1 MAFETLSERL
11 TETFRKISGKA
22 NLSEKNMESIL
33 QDIRKALLEADVNYR
48 VVKDFLV
55 QIQEKALGLD
65 VIKSVDPA
73 QMVVKVVYDELVAL
87 LGIDEVGISFN
98 PNGLT
103 TIMVAGLQGT
113 GKTTNLAKIAKVLKN
128 KQNRNPMIIAADVI
142 RPAAIEQ
149 LMTLGKEIGI
159 EVYSEGSEV
168 SALTTVEHGMKHAI
182 EQGYDTVLIDT
193 AGRLHID
200 DELMDELKQMKEM
213 VRPQEILLT
222 VDAMTGQ
229 DIITVAQA
237 FNELLNI
244 TGLVITKLDGDA
256 RGGAVLSVRAIT
268 TVPIKYTGVGE
279 KIDDLDVFYPDR
291 MANRILGMGDVVT
304 LVEQAQEKLDM
315 EAAEKAAQ
323 RMMEGKFSLDD
334 MLVQLQQLS
343 KMGPLKGILKML
355 PGMGDMMKDFDGD
368 LAEAQLKVTKAIIQS
383 MTLEEREN
391 PDIIRASRKNRIAD
405 GSGTNTA
412 EVTKLVTQYGK
423 MKEQMRMM
431 SRMFKG
437 GKPPFGV

>member
-1 MAFETLSERL
+1 MAFEALSDRL
-11 TETFRKISGKA
+11 NQTFRKITGKA
-22 NLSEKNMESIL
+22 NLSERNMEDIL

-48 VVKDFLV
+48 VVRDFLA
-55 QIQEKALGLD
+55 QIQEKAIGLN
-65 VIKSVDPA
+65 VIKAVDPA
-73 QMVVKVVYDELVAL
+73 QMVVKIVYDELVAL
-87 LGIDEVGISFN
+87 LGTDEAGISFN
-98 PNGLT
+98 PSGMT

-128 KQNRNPMIIAADVI
+128 KQGRNPMIIAADII

-149 LMTLGKEIGI
+149 LKTLGREIEI

-168 SALTTVEHGMKHAI
+168 AALKTVENGMKYAKEH
-182 EQGYDTVLIDT
+182 GYDTVLIDT

-200 DELMDELKQMKEM
+200 DELMDELKQMKDL

-237 FNELLNI
+237 FNELLTI
-244 TGLVITKLDGDA
+244 TGLVVTKLDGDA

-268 TVPIKYTGVGE
+268 SVPIKYTGIGE
-279 KIDDLDVFYPDR
+279 KIDDLDIFYPDR

-315 EAAEKAAQ
+315 EAAERSAQ
-323 RMMEGKFSLDD
+323 RLMEGKFSLDD
-334 MLVQLQQLS
+334 MLVQLQQLA
-343 KMGPLKGILKML
+343 KMGPLKSVLKML
-355 PGMGDMMKDFDGD
+355 PGMGDMLKEFDGD
-368 LAEAQLKVTKAIIQS
+368 AAESQLLVSKAIIQS

-391 PDIIRASRKNRIAD
+391 PDIVRASRRGRIAA
-405 GSGTNTA
+405 GSGTNPN
-412 EVTKLVTQYGK
+412 EVTKLITQFNK

-431 SRMFKG
+431 SKMFKG
-437 GKPPFGV
+437 GKPPFGM

>member
-1 MAFETLSERL
+1 MAFEALSDRL
-11 TETFRKISGKA
+11 NQTFRKITGKA
-22 NLSEKNMESIL
+22 NLSERNMEDIL

-48 VVKDFLV
+48 VVRDFLA
-55 QIQEKALGLD
+55 QIQEKAIGLN
-65 VIKSVDPA
+65 VIKAVDPA
-73 QMVVKVVYDELVAL
+73 QMVVKIVYDELVAL
-87 LGIDEVGISFN
+87 LGTDEAGISFN
-98 PNGLT
+98 PSGMT

-128 KQNRNPMIIAADVI
+128 KQGRNPMIIAADII

-149 LMTLGKEIGI
+149 LKTLGREIEI

-168 SALTTVEHGMKHAI
+168 AALKTVENGMKYAK

-200 DELMDELKQMKEM
+200 DELMDELKQMKDL

-237 FNELLNI
+237 FNELLTI
-244 TGLVITKLDGDA
+244 TGLVVTKLDGDA

-268 TVPIKYTGVGE
+268 SVPIKYTGIGE
-279 KIDDLDVFYPDR
+279 KIDDLDIFYPDR

-315 EAAEKAAQ
+315 EAAERSAQ
-323 RMMEGKFSLDD
+323 RLMEGKFSLDD
-334 MLVQLQQLS
+334 MLVQLQQLA
-343 KMGPLKGILKML
+343 KMGPLKSVLKML
-355 PGMGDMMKDFDGD
+355 PGMGDMLKEFDGD
-368 LAEAQLKVTKAIIQS
+368 AAESQLMVSKAIIQS

-391 PDIIRASRKNRIAD
+391 PDIVRASRRGRIAA
-405 GSGTNTA
+405 GSGTNPN
-412 EVTKLVTQYGK
+412 EVTKLITQFNK

-431 SRMFKG
+431 SKMFKG
-437 GKPPFGV
+437 GKPPFGM

>member
-1 MAFETLSERL
+1 MAFETLSDRL
-11 TETFRKISGKA
+11 NQTFRKITGKA
-22 NLSEKNMESIL
+22 NLSEKNMEDIL

-48 VVKDFLV
+48 VVRDFLAQV
-55 QIQEKALGLD
+55 QEKAIGHD

-73 QMVVKVVYDELVAL
+73 QMVVKIVYDELVAL
-87 LGIDEVGISFN
+87 LGTDEAGISFN
-98 PNGLT
+98 PSGIT

-113 GKTTNLAKIAKVLKN
+113 GKTTNLAKIAKVLKY
-128 KQNRNPMIIAADVI
+128 KQGCNPLIIAADII

-149 LMTLGKEIGI
+149 LKTLGKEIEV

-168 SALTTVEHGMKHAI
+168 AALKTVENGMKYAK
-182 EQGYDTVLIDT
+182 EQGFDTVLIDT

-200 DELMDELKQMKEM
+200 DELMSELKQMKDI
-213 VRPQEILLT
+213 VHPQEILLT

-244 TGLVITKLDGDA
+244 TGLVVTKLDGDA

-315 EAAEKAAQ
+315 EAAERSAQ
-323 RMMEGKFSLDD
+323 RLMEGKFSLDD
-334 MLVQLQQLS
+334 MLVQLQQLA
-343 KMGPLKGILKML
+343 KMGPLKSVLKML
-355 PGMGDMMKDFDGD
+355 PGMGDMLKEFDGD
-368 LAEAQLKVTKAIIQS
+368 AAEVQLKISKAIIQS
-383 MTLEEREN
+383 MTVEEREK
-391 PDIIRASRKNRIAD
+391 PDIVRASRRGRIAA
-405 GSGTNTA
+405 GSGTSDK
-412 EVTKLVTQYGK
+412 EVTRLITQFNK

-431 SRMFKG
+431 SKMFKG
-437 GKPPFGV
+437 GNPPFGM

>member
-1 MAFETLSERL
+1 MAFEALSDRL
-11 TETFRKISGKA
+11 NQTFRKITGKA
-22 NLSEKNMESIL
+22 NLSERNMEDIL

-48 VVKDFLV
+48 VVRDFLA
-55 QIQEKALGLD
+55 QIQEKAIGLN
-65 VIKSVDPA
+65 VIKAVDPA
-73 QMVVKVVYDELVAL
+73 QMVVKIVYDELVAL
-87 LGIDEVGISFN
+87 LGTDEAGISFN
-98 PNGLT
+98 PSGMT

-128 KQNRNPMIIAADVI
+128 KQGRNPMIIAADII

-149 LMTLGKEIGI
+149 LKTLGREIEI

-168 SALTTVEHGMKHAI
+168 AALKTVENGMKYAK

-193 AGRLHID
+193 AGRLHVD
-200 DELMDELKQMKEM
+200 DELMDELKQMKDL

-237 FNELLNI
+237 FNELLTI
-244 TGLVITKLDGDA
+244 TGLVVTKLDGDA

-268 TVPIKYTGVGE
+268 SVPIKYTGIGE
-279 KIDDLDVFYPDR
+279 KIDDLDIFYPDR

-315 EAAEKAAQ
+315 EAAERSAQ
-323 RMMEGKFSLDD
+323 RLMEGKFSLDD
-334 MLVQLQQLS
+334 MLVQLQQLA
-343 KMGPLKGILKML
+343 KMGPLKSVLKML
-355 PGMGDMMKDFDGD
+355 PGMGDMLKEFDGD
-368 LAEAQLKVTKAIIQS
+368 AAESQLLVSKAIIQS

-391 PDIIRASRKNRIAD
+391 PDIVRASRRGRIAA
-405 GSGTNTA
+405 GSGTNPN
-412 EVTKLVTQYGK
+412 EVTKLITQFNK

-431 SRMFKG
+431 SKMFKG
-437 GKPPFGV
+437 GKPPFGM

>member
-1 MAFETLSERL
+1 MAFETLSDRL
-11 TETFRKISGKA
+11 NQTFRKITGKA
-22 NLSEKNMESIL
+22 NLSEKNMEDIL

-48 VVKDFLV
+48 VVRDFLAQV
-55 QIQEKALGLD
+55 QEKAIGHD

-73 QMVVKVVYDELVAL
+73 QMVVKIVYDELVAL
-87 LGIDEVGISFN
+87 LGTDEAGISFN
-98 PNGLT
+98 PSGIT

-128 KQNRNPMIIAADVI
+128 KQGRNPLIIAADII

-149 LMTLGKEIGI
+149 LKTLGKEIEI

-168 SALTTVEHGMKHAI
+168 AALKTVENGMKYAKEH
-182 EQGYDTVLIDT
+182 GYDTVLIDT

-200 DELMDELKQMKEM
+200 DELMAELKQMKDM
-213 VRPQEILLT
+213 VHPQEILLT

-244 TGLVITKLDGDA
+244 TGLVVTKLDGDA

-315 EAAEKAAQ
+315 EAAERSAQ
-323 RMMEGKFSLDD
+323 RLMEGKFSLDD
-334 MLVQLQQLS
+334 MLVQLQQLA
-343 KMGPLKGILKML
+343 KMGPLKSVLKML
-355 PGMGDMMKDFDGD
+355 PGMGDMLKEFDGD
-368 LAEAQLKVTKAIIQS
+368 AAEVQLKISKAIIQS
-383 MTLEEREN
+383 MTVEEREK
-391 PDIIRASRKNRIAD
+391 PDIVRASRRGRIAA
-405 GSGTNTA
+405 GSGTSDK
-412 EVTKLVTQYGK
+412 EVTRLITQFNK

-431 SRMFKG
+431 SKMFKG
-437 GKPPFGV
+437 GKPPFGM